1 MQTHEPFQTT
11 HCGAGHKDALA
22 GYETVQSAEHG
33 SGLQVLCLEVERQL
47 NRHYRRLL
55 AFFHGA
61 FSDRQN
67 YPLNAEQAVMLF
79 CISNGLRDT
88 AQLYRTIEPLSS
100 QTVIMLASLIAQGY
114 VVSAAESSDDLTVL
128 RLTAKGQAVADGL
141 FELYD
146 YVFLDGAGRDV
157 PDAARLASMHNS
169 LWRLQRFS
177 LIKANAV

>member
-1 MQTHEPFQTT
+1 MQTHEPFQTQNN
-11 HCGAGHKDALA
+11 DAFT
-22 GYETVQSAEHG
+22 GYEAAQNAAHGSGQS

-61 FSDRQN
+61 FSDKQDF
-67 YPLNAEQAVMLF
+67 PLNAEQAVMLF
-79 CISNGLRDT
+79 CISNGLHDT

-114 VVSAAESSDDLTVL
+114 VVSAAESSDDLTIL
-128 RLTAKGQAVADGL
+128 KLTIKGQAVADGL

-157 PDAARLASMHNS
+157 PDAARLAAMHNS

-177 LIKANAV
+177 AVKASAS